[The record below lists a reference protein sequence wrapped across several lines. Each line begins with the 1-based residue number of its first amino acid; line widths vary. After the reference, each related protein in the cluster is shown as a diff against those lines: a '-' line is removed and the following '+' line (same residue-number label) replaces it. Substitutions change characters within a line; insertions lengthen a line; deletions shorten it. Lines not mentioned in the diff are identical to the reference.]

1 MAQRCD
7 SFIGGSLAVAN
18 HLAYFCKEVNLVTQ
32 LGDDQR
38 SEEMICSALMQNV
51 QPVFLTKKDA
61 PTIRK
66 QRILEDYSETKM
78 LELYIMNDRSS
89 TEAET
94 DELCREMDGAFRR
107 SDLTIVADYGH
118 GLLNPQSIDY
128 ICKNAPFLT
137 VNAQSNAGN
146 RGYNPISKYPRAD
159 YICLAGHEITLDAR
173 SRDVDMHTAVLGLS
187 KRVDCPNITITQGKR
202 GTLHYDTTNGFYEAP
217 ALATRVR
224 DRVGAGDAV
233 LAVTA
238 FLKKL
243 GAPWDIVAFVGNVA
257 GAELVAEL
265 GNRRSL
271 ERVAFSKH
279 IISLLK

>member
-1 MAQRCD
+1 MPKGPPWVFNKKGRATHPQQ
-7 SFIGGSLAVAN
+7 GL
-18 HLAYFCKEVNLVTQ
+18 
-32 LGDDQR
+32 LGEYSDD
-38 SEEMICSALMQNV
+38 N
-51 QPVFLTKKDA
+51 
-61 PTIRK
+61 
-66 QRILEDYSETKM
+66 M
-78 LELYIMNDRSS
+78 LQVYIMNDRSA
-89 TEAET
+89 TEAES

-243 GAPWDIVAFVGNVA
+243 GAPWDIVAFVGNAA
-257 GAELVAEL
+257 GAALGVDM

-271 ERVAFSKH
+271 EQVAFSSH